1 MQQISK
7 RSQSV
12 ELMLKNLINQFNE
25 SLEDFS
31 KASEQAELY
40 FFNQDNSRLE
50 IIKDSVM
57 KYFVYEIST
66 IRNLQYDT
74 DNIVKV

>member
-1 MQQISK
+1 MHG
-7 RSQSV
+7 V
-12 ELMLKNLINQFNE
+12 ELMIKNLINQFNE
-25 SLEDFS
+25 SLEDYS
-31 KASEQAELY
+31 RVSEQTDLY

-74 DNIVKV
+74 DKIVKVIFI

>member
-1 MQQISK
+1 MMI
-7 RSQSV
+7 
-12 ELMLKNLINQFNE
+12 KNLINQFNE

-31 KASEQAELY
+31 KASEETELY

-74 DNIVKV
+74 DKIVKVFLKID